1 MSLSAEKYAPAFNR
15 RRLRPQASRRK
26 HEICVRAAGREP
38 KLASL
43 TRSRAHNRVPQAI
56 VSSFTS
62 ESLQEIQPGIVAI
75 RPEQTCNEL
84 AKSRDLDILCPYPMP
99 HGHEDDH
106 AFKGICAEQTLLL
119 ISGESYR
126 RRMAACRP

>member
-1 MSLSAEKYAPAFNR
+1 M
-15 RRLRPQASRRK
+15 
-26 HEICVRAAGREP
+26 
-38 KLASL
+38 
-43 TRSRAHNRVPQAI
+43 RSVSRVPQAI

-62 ESLQEIQPGIVAI
+62 KSLQETQSGIVAI
-75 RPEQTCNEL
+75 RPEQLCNEL

-99 HGHEDDH
+99 HGREDDH
-106 AFKGICAEQTLLL
+106 AFKSICAEQTLLL

>member
-1 MSLSAEKYAPAFNR
+1 MHQPSIAGGYA
-15 RRLRPQASRRK
+15 RRLVGANMKSAFEPLEGK
-26 HEICVRAAGREP
+26 P